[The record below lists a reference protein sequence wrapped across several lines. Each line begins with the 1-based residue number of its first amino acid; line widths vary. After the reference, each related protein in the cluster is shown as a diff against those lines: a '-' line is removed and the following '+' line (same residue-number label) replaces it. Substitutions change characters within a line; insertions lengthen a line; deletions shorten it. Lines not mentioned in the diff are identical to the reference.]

1 MVKMQGLVL
10 TLLMLSQS
18 CGANNLAKIDD
29 PLTLNDSN
37 VSAYIYYLR
46 QLMLIIL
53 IQ

>member
-18 CGANNLAKIDD
+18 CDANLGKIDD

-37 VSAYIYYLR
+37 VSAYI
-46 QLMLIIL
+46 I
-53 IQ
+53 